1 MRPRERF
8 SQLNMTCKIVSFIT
22 KKKGGKRG
30 RGGIYLTASLKQS
43 DNESKTSQ
51 NNIQK
56 SQNRVYISFPY
67 DTFIPLVST
76 NSADH
81 HAEGFTDLSNKI
93 EVKFIYNIFF
103 QTAYPVFSNQKHISF
118 CQVTYPTTFSYYNFP
133 QIIHHCSYC
142 MGKPTSNKAFI
153 YQWPFQVYFKIITG
167 CRIFCTLHPFL
178 RICL

>member
-1 MRPRERF
+1 M
-8 SQLNMTCKIVSFIT
+8 
-22 KKKGGKRG
+22 
-30 RGGIYLTASLKQS
+30 SLKQVRIIFRNLKIGYIFLFLMILLS
-43 DNESKTSQ
+43 LWSALTQ
-51 NNIQK
+51 QIITQK
-56 SQNRVYISFPY
+56 VLLIFLTKQRSNLYT
-67 DTFIPLVST
+67 TF
-76 NSADH
+76 
-81 HAEGFTDLSNKI
+81 
-93 EVKFIYNIFF
+93 FF